1 MFMEFFN
8 FSKCSMIFT
17 EQEEA
22 STENQENL
30 DLIDESQLLD
40 NNEGDDGEY
49 LPEQEDGNKC

>member
-1 MFMEFFN
+1 
-8 FSKCSMIFT
+8 MIFT

-22 STENQENL
+22 STENEENL

-49 LPEQEDGNKC
+49 LPEQEDGNKYWLFS